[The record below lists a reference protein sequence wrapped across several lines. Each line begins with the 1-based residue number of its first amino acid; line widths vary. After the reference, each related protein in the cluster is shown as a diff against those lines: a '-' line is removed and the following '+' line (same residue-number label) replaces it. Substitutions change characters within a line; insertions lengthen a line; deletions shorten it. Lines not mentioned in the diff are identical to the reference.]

1 MSSPKHSSGDESAPR
16 RGLFARLGD
25 RLAKTRARL
34 GDGLGE
40 ILGRPRRIDA
50 ALLEELESQLLAADV
65 GVEATA
71 EILDHLRAAVAR
83 KELDDGAALARA
95 LKHELTGILAPCARP
110 LEIRR
115 AGRKPFVILVV
126 GVNGS
131 GKTTSIG
138 KLAYQL
144 RSEGLSVL
152 LAAGDTFR
160 AAAVEQLK
168 AWGTRNDVPVIAQE
182 SGADAAAVA
191 HDAMQAAQARNV
203 DVLIVDTAGR
213 LHTQSG
219 LMDELKKIQ
228 RVIGRFDPGAPHE
241 VLLILDAGIGQNA
254 LRQVREF
261 GNAVNVTGLAVTKL
275 DGTAKGGV
283 LFAIARSTGLPIR
296 FIGVGEDIDDLR
308 PFDAGAFVSAIISE
322 SID

>member
-1 MSSPKHSSGDESAPR
+1 MSSPEHSRQENAASR

-34 GDGLGE
+34 GEGLAD
-40 ILGRPRRIDA
+40 IFAGRKSIDQE
-50 ALLEELESQLLAADV
+50 LFDELETRLLAADV
-65 GVEATA
+65 GVDATA
-71 EILDHLRAAVAR
+71 QILDHLRAAVAR
-83 KELDDGAALARA
+83 KELDDGVALARA
-95 LKHELTGILAPCARP
+95 LKRELTGILAPCAQP
-110 LEIRR
+110 LTIAKSGKR
-115 AGRKPFVILVV
+115 PFVILVV
-126 GVNGS
+126 GINGS

-138 KLAYQL
+138 KLAWQL

-168 AWGTRNDVPVIAQE
+168 AWGARNDVPVIAQE
-182 SGADAAAVA
+182 PGADAAAVA
-191 HDAMQAAQARNV
+191 HDAMQAAKARDV

-219 LMDELKKIQ
+219 LMDELSKIQ

-254 LRQVREF
+254 LRQVQEF
-261 GNAVNVTGLAVTKL
+261 SNAVKVTGLAITKL

-283 LFAIARSTGLPIR
+283 LFAIARQTSLPIR

-308 PFDAGAFVSAIISE
+308 PFDADGFVSAIVSE
-322 SID
+322 STT